1 MTVVGTWTGQQAADL
16 RAALRMPITEFA
28 AYLGIAEG
36 TVSKW
41 ERKLTAVVPTPDT
54 TPVEALRTPAGL
66 VLKTGPEPTGTPVPE
81 GATLVTTPGR

>member
-1 MTVVGTWTGQQAADL
+1 MAQFCSLQRYSAGGLRPKEAGRGARAGAGGDL
-16 RAALRMPITEFA
+16 GRR
-28 AYLGIAEG
+28 
-36 TVSKW
+36 
-41 ERKLTAVVPTPDT
+41 PTPDT

>member
-1 MTVVGTWTGQQAADL
+1 MRLERAAAVLLTAALLAGGCARKRRAAAHGEGQAA
-16 RAALRMPITEFA
+16 
-28 AYLGIAEG
+28 
-36 TVSKW
+36 S
-41 ERKLTAVVPTPDT
+41 AVVPTPDT

>member
-1 MTVVGTWTGQQAADL
+1 MRLGRVAAVL
-16 RAALRMPITEFA
+16 LTAALLAGGCARKKRAAAHGQGQEATSA
-28 AYLGIAEG
+28 A
-36 TVSKW
+36 
-41 ERKLTAVVPTPDT
+41 VPTPDT